1 MNAPKKRSLLPAPVA
16 VFIVAHLAALSLAWA
31 LASLVSRQHADLSPQ
46 GLHIRLVPL
55 SASR

>member
-1 MNAPKKRSLLPAPVA
+1 MNAPKKRFLLPAPVA

-31 LASLVSRQHADLSPQ
+31 LASLVSRQHTDLSPQ